1 MQDELDRLAL
11 GVLRLARSD
20 ARRAQI
26 LGVSRRT
33 ITDWRA
39 SLFPRSVR
47 ALIGAG
53 LLKVVVP
60 PARARAGQLAMPIE
74 PDEQNNAE

>member
-1 MQDELDRLAL
+1 MSDQLDLLAL
-11 GVLRLARSD
+11 AIVRLARTD

-39 SLFPRSVR
+39 SIFPHSVR
-47 ALIGAG
+47 ALIEAG
-53 LLKVVVP
+53 VLKVVVP
-60 PARARAGQLAMPIE
+60 PPRSRGIGSRSAVN